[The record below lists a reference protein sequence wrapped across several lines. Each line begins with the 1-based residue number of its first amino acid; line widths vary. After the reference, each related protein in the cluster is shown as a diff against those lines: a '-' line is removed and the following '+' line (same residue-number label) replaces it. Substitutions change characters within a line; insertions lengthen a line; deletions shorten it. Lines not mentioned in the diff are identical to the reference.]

1 MLVRSVAAAEPYLP
15 VPVGLCLPVNAPS
28 TVSSFRFRFCNYEI
42 LLVLIS
48 IEEVTS
54 LFHFFLLNADRKSG
68 ILFIVGVEDPE
79 NRSKGGDKSF
89 LSQNRKVCH
98 FTEKS

>member
-1 MLVRSVAAAEPYLP
+1 MLRSKFMLVRSVAAAEPYLP

-28 TVSSFRFRFCNYEI
+28 TVSSFRFRFRFCNYEI

-54 LFHFFLLNADRKSG
+54 FVSF
-68 ILFIVGVEDPE
+68 LFI
-79 NRSKGGDKSF
+79 R
-89 LSQNRKVCH
+89 C
-98 FTEKS
+98 

>member
-1 MLVRSVAAAEPYLP
+1 MLRSKFMLVRSVAAAEPYLP
-15 VPVGLCLPVNAPS
+15 VPVGQCLPVNAPS

-54 LFHFFLLNADRKSG
+54 FVSF
-68 ILFIVGVEDPE
+68 LFI
-79 NRSKGGDKSF
+79 K
-89 LSQNRKVCH
+89 CW
-98 FTEKS
+98 